1 MLPNIDNEVDV
12 QVLADTLEDAMKPI
26 VEEMLATMKAV
37 RKAFPEVNETAFIL
51 HSVQYSMDKMREA
64 VKEMTEGKESPT
76 SEEVVTLLSQMND
89 ATADE
94 RRELLSYIMANSK
107 FQHSIL
113 ASMDREV
120 FKAMNE
126 NLEELVGVS
135 EYERKLMEEE
145 RKDREEGKRAGN
157 RDNANQSARQRRE
170 TRENP
175 ITATMKAI
183 PSILDDVIAGIRNLG
198 IMFGAGGLFTMLP
211 EQVQGFVK
219 DFTTTFTYIRGLL
232 NSSWLQPM
240 MKILE
245 QLPIF
250 GTLLK
255 KLPFLTAIFAGF
267 EILPKMA
274 KKFQE
279 DGVWAALEVGL
290 QGVYDFFVKDVA
302 LLVAKF
308 GNWIQ
313 EKFFGGTYVD
323 LESVVNAFS
332 EHAHKFA
339 TNMVR
344 TAQGFLSGDIEE
356 TLKGAGGMFAN
367 TVDAFINAG
376 LAAFGMP
383 PDWSTEEKTKELWGA
398 VQNAYE
404 TSKAFI
410 VDSATGIGTWIA
422 SNVDSLKNAVTERWN
437 AGLEAIGDFRESIAS
452 YTIGLMDRTT
462 ARWNAGLEA
471 IGDFTEGVTG
481 FATNLMDTMTTKWND
496 AVAYVSSTASER
508 WNEAV
513 AAKDSTVEAITGMLD
528 SASSWISET
537 WNTGIKE
544 IGDIN
549 ARAGE
554 TFSAILDTILEKIT
568 SVFDEAVASLS
579 ELKDTMKTWFTNLV
593 KKTANYILDFLPMGL
608 GEGMK
613 FEIEEPKEEPTV
625 SPVKNPVEVE
635 RRMIS
640 ETKRL
645 EEAKDKSQ
653 KKITGPWPGMNI
665 DQSVRTNTTNY
676 VSSGPIQ
683 AKPVSPLSSGSG
695 GGGGW

>member
-1 MLPNIDNEVDV
+1 MLPNLDNEVDV
-12 QVLADTLEDAMKPI
+12 QVLADTLEEAMKPI
-26 VEEMLATMKAV
+26 VEEMLTTMKAV

-64 VKEMTEGKESPT
+64 VKEMTEGKESAT
-76 SEEVVTLLSQMND
+76 SEEVVSLLSQMND
-89 ATADE
+89 ATAEE
-94 RRELLSYIMANSK
+94 RKELLSYIMTNSK
-107 FQHSIL
+107 FQSSIL

-145 RKDREEGKRAGN
+145 RKDREEGKRSGN
-157 RDNANQSARQRRE
+157 RNNANQNARQRRE
-170 TRENP
+170 PKENP
-175 ITATMKAI
+175 IASTMKAI
-183 PSILDDVIAGIRNLG
+183 PSILDDVVASVRNLG

-211 EQVQGFVK
+211 EKVQEFVK

-279 DGVWAALEVGL
+279 EGVWAALETGL

-313 EKFFGGTYVD
+313 EKFFGDTYVD
-323 LESVVNAFS
+323 LENVVNVFS
-332 EHAHKFA
+332 EHAHKYA

-344 TAQGFLSGDIEE
+344 LAKGIWNADIEE

-367 TVDAFINAG
+367 SVDAFVNAG

-383 PDWSTEEKTKELWGA
+383 PDWSTEEKAKELWGA
-398 VQNAYE
+398 VESAYATARDAVVNA
-404 TSKAFI
+404 TS
-410 VDSATGIGTWIA
+410 GIGSVI
-422 SNVDSLKNAVTERWN
+422 SSYVT
-437 AGLEAIGDFRESIAS
+437 GLI
-452 YTIGLMDRTT
+452 DRTT
-462 ARWNAGLEA
+462 ARWNAGLDA
-471 IGDFTEGVTG
+471 IGDFTENVSG
-481 FATNLMDTMTTKWND
+481 FATSLMDTMTTKWND

-513 AAKDSTVEAITGMLD
+513 SAKDSTVAAITGMLD

-537 WNTGIKE
+537 WTTGIKE

-549 ARAGE
+549 ARAGD
-554 TFSAILDTILEKIT
+554 TFSGILDSILAKIT
-568 SVFDEAVASLS
+568 SVFEEAIASLS
-579 ELKDTMKTWFTNLV
+579 ELKDTMKAWFTNLV
-593 KKTANYILDFLPMGL
+593 KKTANYILDFLPMGM

-613 FEIEEPKEEPTV
+613 FEIEEPKQESAV
-625 SPVKNPVEVE
+625 SPVKDPVLVE
-635 RRMIS
+635 KRMIS

-645 EEAKDKSQ
+645 EDAKDKSQ
-653 KKITGPWPGMNI
+653 RKITGPWPGMNV

-676 VSSGPIQ
+676 VASGPIQ
-683 AKPVSPLSSGSG
+683 AKPASPLSSGSG
-695 GGGGW
+695 GGGFWSWFGY

>member
-26 VEEMLATMKAV
+26 VEEMLSTMKAV
-37 RKAFPEVNETAFIL
+37 RKAFPEVNETAFLL

-64 VKEMTEGKESPT
+64 VKEMTEGKESAT
-76 SEEVVTLLSQMND
+76 SEEVVSLLSQMND
-89 ATADE
+89 ATAEE
-94 RRELLSYIMANSK
+94 RKELLSYIMTNSK
-107 FQHSIL
+107 FQSSIL

-145 RKDREEGKRAGN
+145 RKDREEGRRSGTRN
-157 RDNANQSARQRRE
+157 NANQSARQRRE
-170 TRENP
+170 GRENP
-175 ITATMKAI
+175 ITSTMKAI
-183 PSILDDVIAGIRNLG
+183 PSILDDVVASVRNLG

-211 EQVQGFVK
+211 EKVQEFVK

-279 DGVWAALEVGL
+279 EGVWAALETGL

-313 EKFFGGTYVD
+313 EKFFGDTYVD
-323 LESVVNAFS
+323 LENVVNVFS
-332 EHAHKFA
+332 EHAHKYA

-344 TAQGFLSGDIEE
+344 LAKGIWNADIEE

-367 TVDAFINAG
+367 SVDAFVNAG

-383 PDWSTEEKTKELWGA
+383 PDWSTEEKAKELWGA
-398 VQNAYE
+398 VESAYATARDAVVNA
-404 TSKAFI
+404 TS
-410 VDSATGIGTWIA
+410 GIGSVI
-422 SNVDSLKNAVTERWN
+422 SSYVT
-437 AGLEAIGDFRESIAS
+437 GLI
-452 YTIGLMDRTT
+452 DRTT
-462 ARWNAGLEA
+462 ARWNAGLDA
-471 IGDFTEGVTG
+471 IGDFTENVSG
-481 FATNLMDTMTTKWND
+481 FATSLMDTMTTKWND

-513 AAKDSTVEAITGMLD
+513 SAKDSTVAAITGMLD

-537 WNTGIKE
+537 WTTGIKE

-549 ARAGE
+549 ARAGD
-554 TFSAILDTILEKIT
+554 TFSGILDSILAKIT
-568 SVFDEAVASLS
+568 SVFEEAIASLS
-579 ELKDTMKTWFTNLV
+579 ELKDTMKAWFTNLV
-593 KKTANYILDFLPMGL
+593 KKTANYILDFLPMGM

-613 FEIEEPKEEPTV
+613 FEIEEPKQESAV
-625 SPVKNPVEVE
+625 SPVKDPVLVE
-635 RRMIS
+635 KRMIS

-645 EEAKDKSQ
+645 EDAKDKSQ
-653 KKITGPWPGMNI
+653 RKITGPWPGMNV

-676 VSSGPIQ
+676 VASGPIQ
-683 AKPVSPLSSGSG
+683 AKPASPLSSGSG
-695 GGGGW
+695 GGGFWSWFGY

>member
-26 VEEMLATMKAV
+26 VEEMLSTMKAV
-37 RKAFPEVNETAFIL
+37 RKAFPEVNETAFLL

-64 VKEMTEGKESPT
+64 VKEMTEGKESAT
-76 SEEVVTLLSQMND
+76 SEEVVSLLSQMND
-89 ATADE
+89 ATAEE
-94 RRELLSYIMANSK
+94 RKELLSYIMTNSK
-107 FQHSIL
+107 FQSSIL

-145 RKDREEGKRAGN
+145 RKDREEGKRSGN
-157 RDNANQSARQRRE
+157 RNNANQNARQRRE
-170 TRENP
+170 PKENP
-175 ITATMKAI
+175 IASTMKAI
-183 PSILDDVIAGIRNLG
+183 PSILDDVVSGIRNLG

-232 NSSWLQPM
+232 NNSWLQPM

-279 DGVWAALEVGL
+279 EGVWAALETGL

-313 EKFFGGTYVD
+313 EKFFGDTYVD
-323 LESVVNAFS
+323 LENVVNVFS
-332 EHAHKFA
+332 EHAHKYA

-344 TAQGFLSGDIEE
+344 LAKGIWNADIEE

-367 TVDAFINAG
+367 SVDAFVNAG

-383 PDWSTEEKTKELWGA
+383 PDWSTEEKAKELWGA
-398 VQNAYE
+398 VESAYATARDAVVNA
-404 TSKAFI
+404 TS
-410 VDSATGIGTWIA
+410 GIGSVI
-422 SNVDSLKNAVTERWN
+422 SSYVT
-437 AGLEAIGDFRESIAS
+437 GLI
-452 YTIGLMDRTT
+452 DRTT
-462 ARWNAGLEA
+462 ARWNAGLDA
-471 IGDFTEGVTG
+471 IGDFTENVSG
-481 FATNLMDTMTTKWND
+481 FATSLMDTMTTKWND

-513 AAKDSTVEAITGMLD
+513 SAKDSTVAAITGMLD

-537 WNTGIKE
+537 WTTGIKE

-549 ARAGE
+549 ARAGD
-554 TFSAILDTILEKIT
+554 TFSGILDSILAKIT
-568 SVFDEAVASLS
+568 SVFEEAIASLS
-579 ELKDTMKTWFTNLV
+579 ELKDTMKAWFTNLV
-593 KKTANYILDFLPMGL
+593 KKTANYILDFLPMGM

-613 FEIEEPKEEPTV
+613 FEIEEPKQESAV
-625 SPVKNPVEVE
+625 SPVKDPVLVE
-635 RRMIS
+635 KRMIS

-645 EEAKDKSQ
+645 EDAKDKSQ
-653 KKITGPWPGMNI
+653 RKITGPWPGMNV

-676 VSSGPIQ
+676 VASGPIQ
-683 AKPVSPLSSGSG
+683 AKPASPLSSGSG
-695 GGGGW
+695 GGGFWSWFGY